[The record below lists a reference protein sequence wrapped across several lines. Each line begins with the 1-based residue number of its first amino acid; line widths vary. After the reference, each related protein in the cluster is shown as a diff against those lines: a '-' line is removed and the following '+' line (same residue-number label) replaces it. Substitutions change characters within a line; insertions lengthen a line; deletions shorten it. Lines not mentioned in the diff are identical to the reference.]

1 MRLILCFFRRCQES
15 LRNGIGSG
23 GVFRNS
29 ICTDCYDYGVADP
42 IYDAAIAENPQ
53 QGIRA
58 VYAVWHERNR
68 GISDFPKRNGIYGW
82 NGIYTWNPGRGIAE
96 TVFDG
101 NFFPY
106 VPDGICA

>member
-1 MRLILCFFRRCQES
+1 MSGGPAKRHRFWLCF
-15 LRNGIGSG
+15 G
-23 GVFRNS
+23 NS